1 MIKNL
6 RSFVFTSFV
15 VAAAGLV
22 LSACTSIAN
31 SITPYRIDV
40 LQGNFVSKEQAA
52 ALKAGMTQDQ
62 VRNILGTPLLSS
74 AFHADRWDYVF
85 SIKPGNKPI
94 ERKRLTAYFDK
105 DGKLLRTEGD
115 ALPSEEEF
123 VARMDDLRR
132 GVARAGDEPKGELPA
147 LAAAAPVP
155 AASAPAAPVAEASPV
170 PTPSAPATTTA
181 TPITQIEPAK
191 IAAPAP
197 STESAATPV
206 ATTAPAKEMVASE
219 LARIEREVVG
229 VLESWRNAWA
239 SKNVTQYLAHYT
251 PEYKGEYTN
260 RSTWEKQRKERLTTP
275 KAIRVDLTDAR
286 ILITSPD
293 KARVSMQQR
302 YQADGVDEAGSKSL
316 YLAKRNGKWLI
327 ENELFFSKPAS
338 E

>member
-181 TPITQIEPAK
+181 
-191 IAAPAP
+191 
-197 STESAATPV
+197 
-206 ATTAPAKEMVASE
+206 PAKEMVASE